1 MGRSLGRI
9 FNTINND
16 IKIRSKINASDIR
29 VINISNYKTIMNN
42 KKIQLEEIK
51 NRQSNYNSDKIVNA
65 YGSASVLML
74 IGSVLITLGV
84 IITIIMINRG

>member
-1 MGRSLGRI
+1 M
-9 FNTINND
+9 N
-16 IKIRSKINASDIR
+16 IK
-29 VINISNYKTIMNN
+29 
-42 KKIQLEEIK
+42 KKQLEEIK

-65 YGSASVLML
+65 YGSASILML